1 VFRHL
6 FQRAGLFEEVCGA
19 GEDGSFFGKKLNL
32 TGFINRRPLCLSS
45 TGSLPGFGSVV
56 PR

>member
-1 VFRHL
+1 MIRHL
-6 FQRAGLFEEVCGA
+6 FQRIRFFEQMCGV
-19 GEDGSFFGKKLNL
+19 GESDSFFGKKLNR

-45 TGSLPGFGSVV
+45 AGSLPGFGSVV